1 MSYLIYNTVLLIRY
15 INYII
20 FIINFAPAK
29 SVKKRENLKILTLNF
44 ESRKKNYFINE
55 QIFQNLNGIIP
66 CQYLTYL

>member
-44 ESRKKNYFINE
+44 EARKKKLFYK
-55 QIFQNLNGIIP
+55 
-66 CQYLTYL
+66 